1 MWRDWN
7 PCTSLVGMYNATVAM
22 KTISEFRK
30 IKLQL
35 TCDSVILVL
44 GIYYKQLKAGSQRD
58 ICILMFIAALSQY
71 MEATQICINRQ
82 MDKQNVEYI
91 HNVILFKLKKKRD
104 KSVSYNTDEL

>member
-7 PCTSLVGMYNATVAM
+7 PCTSLVGMYNATAAM

-71 MEATQICINRQ
+71 MEATQIRIN
-82 MDKQNVEYI
+82 
-91 HNVILFKLKKKRD
+91 
-104 KSVSYNTDEL
+104 